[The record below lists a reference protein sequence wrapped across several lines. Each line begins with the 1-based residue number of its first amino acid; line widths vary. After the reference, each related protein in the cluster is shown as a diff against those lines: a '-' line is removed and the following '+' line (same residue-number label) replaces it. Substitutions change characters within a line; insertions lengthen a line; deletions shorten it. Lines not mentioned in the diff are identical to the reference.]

1 MQDEWIPIVMFISL
15 AIVTVVWL
23 YLRYRNKAEMP
34 QTFRQ
39 ALDKG
44 NELTPELV
52 KQLGE
57 PEPPKDRDMRRGLI
71 WLSLALGLAL
81 IGIAVPEPEALRGT
95 LAGAAIPFCIGCAY
109 IIMYRYG
116 ANKES

>member
-1 MQDEWIPIVMFISL
+1 MQDEMIPIVMFISMSVV
-15 AIVTVVWL
+15 IMVWL
-23 YLRYRNKAEMP
+23 YLRHRNKVEMQ
-34 QTFRQ
+34 QTFRL

-57 PEPPKDRDMRRGLI
+57 PEPAKDQDMRRGLI
-71 WLSLALGLAL
+71 WLSLAVGLAL
-81 IGIAVPEPEALRGT
+81 IGVAVPDEDALRGT

-109 IIMYRYG
+109 MIMYRYG

>member
-1 MQDEWIPIVMFISL
+1 MVEEMIPIVMFISM
-15 AIVTVVWL
+15 AIVIIVWL
-23 YLRYRNKAEMP
+23 YLRHRNKVEMQ
-34 QTFRQ
+34 QTFRL

-71 WLSLALGLAL
+71 WLSLAVGLVL
-81 IGIAVPEPEALRGT
+81 IGIAVPEPEALRGL

-109 IIMYRYG
+109 MIMYRYG

>member
-1 MQDEWIPIVMFISL
+1 MVEEMIPIVMFISM
-15 AIVTVVWL
+15 AVVIMVWL
-23 YLRYRNKAEMP
+23 YLRHRSKVEMQ
-34 QTFRQ
+34 QTFRL

-71 WLSLALGLAL
+71 WLALAAGLAL
-81 IGIAVPEPEALRGT
+81 IGVAVPDPEALRGT

-109 IIMYRYG
+109 MIMYRYG
-116 ANKES
+116 AKKES

>member
-1 MQDEWIPIVMFISL
+1 MQDEWIPIIAFITTMIVM
-15 AIVTVVWL
+15 VVWL
-23 YLRYRNKAEMP
+23 YLKHRNRVEMQ
-34 QTFRQ
+34 QTFRL

-57 PEPPKDRDMRRGLI
+57 PEPPRDRDMRRGLI
-71 WLSLALGLAL
+71 WLSLAVGLAL
-81 IGIAVPEPEALRGT
+81 IGVAVPDPEALRGT

-109 IIMYRYG
+109 MIMYRYG
-116 ANKES
+116 AKKES